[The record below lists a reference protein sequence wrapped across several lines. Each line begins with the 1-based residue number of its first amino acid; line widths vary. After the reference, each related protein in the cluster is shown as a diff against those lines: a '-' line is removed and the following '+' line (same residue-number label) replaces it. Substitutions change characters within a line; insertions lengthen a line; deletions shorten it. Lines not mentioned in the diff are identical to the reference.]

1 MRVSTCL
8 VTVFFSAETPPVTKL
23 SPPKPK
29 ISRLPCQDKQGRPA
43 PFIHAHPQN
52 QEQGLQGGRD
62 CIKQPL
68 RRRIRQLF
76 LATFYGSMATRHAT
90 LIPKNP
96 VESFRP
102 RTTLSFS
109 STSIVFYVS
118 FSLVLIYSFPSADG
132 LIISS
137 PDNFNLMYYFTT
149 NLSICQVKRHHELH
163 KSIECTQIYL
173 RTL

>member
-8 VTVFFSAETPPVTKL
+8 VTVFFSAEAPPATKL

-29 ISRLPCQDKQGRPA
+29 ISRLPCQGRQGRPA

-68 RRRIRQLF
+68 RRRIRQLY
-76 LATFYGSMATRHAT
+76 LATFYRSMATRHAT

-102 RTTLSFS
+102 RITFSFS

-118 FSLVLIYSFPSADG
+118 FSLVLIYSFPPADG
-132 LIISS
+132 LVINS
-137 PDNFNLMYYFTT
+137 PDNFNLLYYFTT
-149 NLSICQVKRHHELH
+149 NLAICQEKRHHELY
-163 KSIECTQIYL
+163 SP
-173 RTL
+173 RTYA